1 MNCEQA
7 NKIGIDGFLSSIGIQ
22 PKKRTRKGFMYCS
35 PFRNE
40 KEASFIVFQ
49 ADNHWYDYGT
59 GENGS
64 LIDLVCKIYN
74 ATTSGALSILSG
86 THIPANPFSF
96 EKQETSDSSIQIKHV
111 QKLQNRALIQYLA
124 NRCIPFDIASIYL
137 EEVYYTAYEGQATQY
152 FAIAFRND
160 KAGYELRNGFKSKS
174 FPKGFKGS
182 TNPKYI
188 TEIPGN
194 ESIID
199 LFEGFFD
206 YLSFLVYF
214 QKSRPD
220 NTAIILNSTSNIRK
234 IESKLSQAKK
244 IYSYL
249 DNDKTGKETL
259 TWLKGIN
266 PNVENK
272 SEQLYPD
279 HKDFN
284 DCLISIKQQSPGTNC

>member
-7 NKIGIDGFLSSIGIQ
+7 NKINIDGFLSSIGIL

-74 ATTSGALSILSG
+74 ATAPGALSILSG
-86 THIPANPFSF
+86 TNIQANPFSF
-96 EKQETSDSSIQIKHV
+96 EKQEAIDSSIQIKHV
-111 QKLQNRALIQYLA
+111 QKLQNRALIQYLEK
-124 NRCIPFDIASIYL
+124 RYIPFNIASIYL
-137 EEVYYTAYEGQATQY
+137 EEVYYTAYEGQTTQY

-160 KAGYELRNGFKSKS
+160 KAGYELRNGFKSKN

-182 TNPKYI
+182 TTPKYI

-194 ESIID
+194 ETTIN
-199 LFEGFFD
+199 LFEGFMD
-206 YLSFLVYF
+206 YLSYLVYF
-214 QKSRPD
+214 KLSRPD
-220 NTAIILNSTSNIRK
+220 NSTIILNSTSNIRK
-234 IESKLSQAKK
+234 IENRLSKAEK

-249 DNDKTGKETL
+249 DNDKGGNEAL
-259 TWLKGIN
+259 AWLKEIN

-284 DCLISIKQQSPGTNC
+284 EFLINNQ

>member
-7 NKIGIDGFLSSIGIQ
+7 NKISIDGFLSSIGIQ
-22 PKKRTRKGFMYCS
+22 PKNKTRKGFMYCS

-40 KEASFIVFQ
+40 KKASFMVFQ
-49 ADNHWYDYGT
+49 PDNHWRDYGT

-64 LIDLVCKIYN
+64 LIDLVCKIYST
-74 ATTSGALSILSG
+74 TTSGALSILSG
-86 THIPANPFSF
+86 THIPDNHFSF
-96 EKQETSDSSIQIKHV
+96 EKQEEINSSIQIKHV
-111 QKLQNRALIQYLA
+111 QKLQNKALIYYLEK
-124 NRCIPFDIASIYL
+124 RCIPFKIASIYL
-137 EEVYYTAYEGQATQY
+137 EEVYYTAYEGQVKPY

-160 KAGYELRNGFKSKS
+160 KAGYELRNGIKTKN

-182 TNPKYI
+182 TNPKYV

-194 ESIID
+194 ESTID
-199 LFEGFFD
+199 LFEGFIDF
-206 YLSFLVYF
+206 LSFLVYF

-220 NTAIILNSTSNIRK
+220 NTSIILNSTANIRK
-234 IESKLSQAKK
+234 IESKLSQAEK

-249 DNDKTGKETL
+249 DNDKGGKEAH

-284 DCLISIKQQSPGTNC
+284 DCLISIKTTIHRDRH